1 VPVAIDALIKRME
14 AVNVVDLIQEEED
27 AGQILQKI
35 GNDVLDGY
43 RADWD
48 SMLKW
53 RDDVSEGLEL
63 IEPATDAKSEPW
75 EGASNFKTPLIMEAR
90 LKFGDRASEE
100 LLGNDELVR
109 GKAFGDDRDGEK
121 EKRVERVTAVMNWQ
135 LTVEEEDW
143 IDQQD
148 KLLYNLAVQGTQ
160 FKKVFFDPTVGHNVS
175 EVISF
180 PDFAVNQSCKSYKDL
195 PRFTHR
201 IFKKPS
207 QINTLVAAGIWCD
220 KEYELGTRTTEDE
233 DADGNRLVEAT
244 NDKTTEFF
252 EQQCWIDL
260 DHDDIDEPYIVT
272 VHATSGTVVRI
283 VAHMAIDGV
292 HVQNVDGVVR
302 QLSELVQKD
311 EEGNAIINE
320 ETDEVLFSDDID
332 DWFIIKI
339 DRDEN
344 IVPYEFIT
352 NPQGELLS
360 VGYFH
365 LLGAYAQSIN
375 GNTNRLQDAGT
386 LANQQSGFMA
396 RGFRARMGEMKIKPG
411 TYNQT
416 NLSSQDLQNGIRE
429 FNFKEPSPTLHALTK
444 EMTADAQRLGAT
456 ADLGAAIGPN
466 TPAATVLSI
475 VHEQQ
480 QSVGAIILRVWRA
493 MTKEFRI
500 RFRLNA
506 KFMDPQLY
514 ATLLD
519 TDNADAMADFSTSD
533 MDVMPTANPKNNSL
547 VQRMQKAEAEM
558 SIFDRVLQTGGNPT
572 PLVKGYLLAIGSD
585 KVEEVFPTLSPE
597 EQQQQEQEQERIKQ
611 LEEQLKYLP
620 VKAQADLGEAEKM
633 KGQATMMQAQAAQQ
647 KAMSD
652 MQSAQFKDQNV
663 QMDTVKKQAEV
674 EKIMTEVDG
683 ENLEI
688 DMIESGVADLLEER
702 ARGPR

>member
-1 VPVAIDALIKRME
+1 VVIDALIKRME
-14 AVNVVDLIQEEED
+14 AVNIIDELKDNED
-27 AGQILQKI
+27 SQVKLQKI
-35 GNDVLDGY
+35 GAEALDGY

-53 RDDVSEGLEL
+53 RDDITEGLEL
-63 IEPATDAKSEPW
+63 IEPETKAKSEPW

-109 GKAFGDDRDGEK
+109 GKAFGEDKDGEK
-121 EKRVERVTAVMNWQ
+121 EKRVERVTATMNWQ
-135 LTVEEEDW
+135 LTVEEDDW

-148 KLLYNLAVQGTQ
+148 KMLYNLAVQGTQ
-160 FKKVFFDPTVGHNVS
+160 FKKVYFDPTVGHNVS

-201 IFKKPS
+201 LFKKPS
-207 QINTLVAAGIWCD
+207 QINTLIAAGIWSD
-220 KEYELGTRTTEDE
+220 EEYEVGTRTTEDE

-244 NDKTTEFF
+244 EDKTTEFF
-252 EQQCWIDL
+252 EQQCWLDL
-260 DHDDIDEPYIVT
+260 DGDDIDEPYIVT
-272 VHATSGTVVRI
+272 LHATSGTVVRI

-292 HVQNVDGVVR
+292 FVQNEDGAV
-302 QLSELVQKD
+302 QTLDSLVQKD
-311 EEGNAIINE
+311 DEGNAVIDGDDVMFVE
-320 ETDEVLFSDDID
+320 DID

-339 DRDEN
+339 NRDVN
-344 IVPYEFIT
+344 VVPYEFIS

-365 LLGAYAQSIN
+365 LLGSYAQAIN

-386 LANQQSGFMA
+386 LANQQSGLLA
-396 RGFRARMGEMKIKPG
+396 RGFRTRMGDTKIKPG

-416 NLSSQDLQNGIRE
+416 NLSAQDLQNGIRE

-480 QSVGAIILRVWRA
+480 MSVGAIILRVWRS
-493 MTKEFRI
+493 MTKEFRM
-500 RFRLNA
+500 RFRLNS

-514 ATLLD
+514 AMLLD
-519 TDNADAMADFSTSD
+519 TEDADAMADFNSSD
-533 MDVMPTANPKNNSL
+533 MDVSPTANPKNNSL

-558 SIFDRVLQTGGNPT
+558 SIFDRVIQTGGNPM
-572 PLVKGYLLAIGSD
+572 PLVKGYLTAIGSD
-585 KVEEVFPTLSPE
+585 KVEEVYPTLSPE
-597 EQQQQEQEQERIKQ
+597 EQEEKKAEDDRLKQ
-611 LEEQLKYLP
+611 MEEQLKYLP
-620 VKAQADLGEAEKM
+620 VKAQADLGEAEKT
-633 KGQATMMQAQAAQQ
+633 KGEATMLNAQTNQQ
-647 KAMSD
+647 KFQVDA
-652 MQSAQFKDQNV
+652 QSAQFKDQNV
-663 QMDTVKKQAEV
+663 QVDTGKKQAET
-674 EKIMTEVDG
+674 EKILSDVDG
-683 ENLEI
+683 QNLEI
-688 DMIESGVADLLEER
+688 DMIESGVSELLEER
-702 ARGPR
+702 AKGPQQ